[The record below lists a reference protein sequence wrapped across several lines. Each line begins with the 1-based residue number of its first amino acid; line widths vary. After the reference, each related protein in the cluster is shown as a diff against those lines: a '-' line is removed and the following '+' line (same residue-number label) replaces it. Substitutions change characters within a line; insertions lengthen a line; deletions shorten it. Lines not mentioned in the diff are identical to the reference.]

1 MGLKCRHHS
10 RHSAQEDGR
19 GISAAWSGGTAARFR
34 GGPVLAGACAE
45 RLARYKLPKA
55 FLAVGEIR
63 RHPNGKADYAWAQ
76 AAAT

>member
-1 MGLKCRHHS
+1 VALVAPGATPPPTDEQLR
-10 RHSAQEDGR
+10 A
-19 GISAAWSGGTAARFR
+19 
-34 GGPVLAGACAE
+34 ACAE

-76 AAAT
+76 AVATKAGGQR